1 MTFILTFGVIL
12 IIGSFMNIM
21 LNTTKRVNWIGVIAF
36 ALFASIIITALLDN

>member
-1 MTFILTFGVIL
+1 MTFIFTLGVTL

-21 LNTTKRVNWIGVIAF
+21 LNTTKRVHWLGVIAF